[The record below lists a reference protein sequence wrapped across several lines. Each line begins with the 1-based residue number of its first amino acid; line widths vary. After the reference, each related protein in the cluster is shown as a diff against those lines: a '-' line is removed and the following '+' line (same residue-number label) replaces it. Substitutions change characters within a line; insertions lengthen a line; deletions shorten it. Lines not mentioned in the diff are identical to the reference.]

1 MIYSPD
7 IKNELAKAIDSVRR
21 FVEFMDYNYE
31 LNQCDANITM
41 PSLINEE
48 NKKIKIS
55 IMMELK
61 PRPAED

>member
-1 MIYSPD
+1 MIYSPE

-31 LNQCDANITM
+31 LNECDANITM
-41 PSLINEE
+41 PSIINEKD
-48 NKKIKIS
+48 KKIKIS
-55 IMMELK
+55 ITIELK